1 MIEGKHPLERIF
13 ELALEQ
19 ATKGK
24 GEERHG
30 NGTDFTDQPWVG
42 LAKAHGSGFLTGQA
56 QKKIMEAVANREE
69 TNYLWYEREILGAIN
84 YLAMNLIYEKEL

>member
-42 LAKAHGSGFLTGQA
+42 LAKVHGSGFLTGQA
-56 QKKIMEAVANREE
+56 QTKIMEAVANREDS
-69 TNYLWYEREILGAIN
+69 NYLWYEREILGAIN

>member
-30 NGTDFTDQPWVG
+30 NSTDFTDQPWVG
-42 LAKAHGSGFLTGQA
+42 LAKVHGSGFLTGQA
-56 QKKIMEAVANREE
+56 QKKIMEAVANREDS
-69 TNYLWYEREILGAIN
+69 NYLWYEREILGAIN